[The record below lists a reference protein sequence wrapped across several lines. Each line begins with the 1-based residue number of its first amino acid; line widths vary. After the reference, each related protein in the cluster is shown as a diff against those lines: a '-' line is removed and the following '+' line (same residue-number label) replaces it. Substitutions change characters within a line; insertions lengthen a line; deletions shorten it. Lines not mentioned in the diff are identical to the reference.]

1 MAQCEDVKTSRLS
14 IGCKVVLIMR
24 FHHHFYRAEIETVV
38 GSNVACVLAG
48 LGPEQETGLANTG
61 GKEPRSGLNVD
72 SEHVTLPESY
82 FLISKVRN
90 F

>member
-1 MAQCEDVKTSRLS
+1 MK
-14 IGCKVVLIMR
+14 
-24 FHHHFYRAEIETVV
+24 FHHHSYRAETETVV
-38 GSNVACVLAG
+38 VSKAACALAG
-48 LGPEQETGLANTG
+48 LGLGQETESANTG

-72 SEHVTLPESY
+72 SEHLTLPESY